1 MGQRGQRTDDEPG
14 IRSCSKLRQGAPGV
28 ATVSLGSV
36 EGGARG
42 GRVGV
47 GLALVPVVAVKARKA
62 EAALVVEAKTV
73 ASYSRPEVAATAAA
87 AVAAEAVITGV
98 LFVERLLGV
107 GGLGTLNVQEESH
120 RRKKGPSSSS
130 SSSIFSLL
138 FLALVFLP
146 FHLPPLSPPTPLP
159 PAPPPPPPPPLPS
172 VTPPR
177 TSNVQRK
184 KLHGEFRTSFEDEP
198 TPTT

>member
-1 MGQRGQRTDDEPG
+1 MAR
-14 IRSCSKLRQGAPGV
+14 V

-73 ASYSRPEVAATAAA
+73 ASYSRPEVAAA
-87 AVAAEAVITGV
+87 AAEAVITGV
-98 LFVERLLGV
+98 LLVERLLGV

-120 RRKKGPSSSS
+120 RRKKGPSS

-159 PAPPPPPPPPLPS
+159 PAPPPPPPPPLPP